1 METILPA
8 FISTNERR
16 EPASIKVN
24 EQSITQFPFDKIIEN
39 PTDLKVEKKKA
50 GQITTLKVEVEVKA
64 DADYV
69 MIEIPIPAGC
79 SYENKVQNL
88 GSRNA
93 QRIF

>member
-39 PTDLKVEKKKA
+39 PTDLKVEKKGNSAVYYTAYQQFQNANPK
-50 GQITTLKVEVEVKA
+50 KVEKDFVV
-64 DADYV
+64 
-69 MIEIPIPAGC
+69 
-79 SYENKVQNL
+79 STSL
-88 GSRNA
+88 L
-93 QRIF
+93 